1 MATIEQGMKVFT
13 SVYKRVYRALA
24 SEFKKIYKLNREY
37 MNNEEYIAVL
47 DEPVQQEDYK
57 GPENDIYPG
66 ADPTA
71 VSSQEKQAKIQA
83 VMQLLQLGIS

>member
-1 MATIEQGMKVFT
+1 
-13 SVYKRVYRALA
+13 
-24 SEFKKIYKLNREY
+24 
-37 MNNEEYIAVL
+37 MNNEEYISVL

-71 VSSQEKQAKIQA
+71 VSSQEKQAKYK
-83 VMQLLQLGIS
+83 L